1 MKFFA
6 VAALFV
12 ASAMAGPMG
21 SEGCPGGLTGTV
33 PLCCATNVL
42 DIADLDCSTPT
53 IPVPNVGIFQAHC
66 ASKGKQPVCCTLP
79 IAGQGLLCN
88 KPTGAQ

>member
-6 VAALFV
+6 AAALF
-12 ASAMAGPMG
+12 ATSAMALAMG
-21 SEGCPGGLTGTV
+21 HEGCPGGITDSI

-42 DIADLDCSTPT
+42 GVATLDCSTPT
-53 IPVPNVGIFQAHC
+53 VPLPNVGIFQANC

-79 IAGQGLLCN
+79 LAGLGLICS